1 MRVAFVYPNRA
12 KRWPKFEWV
21 REALARLGHDT
32 RAVRTAKELREADA
46 WAEVVLFEHKCPCM
60 SPADLLTVAKHHRA
74 RWVQWWFD
82 LVATDPGRP
91 LEQQELVRAFAPVM
105 GAMDVVLVKERG
117 LLAEYA
123 ALGITAKW
131 GDQACPAAMRPC
143 EHRDT
148 PEWDVLLWGCVRG
161 YRQRKGD
168 VRALLDADFRVAWAG
183 HPSGVLPQ
191 GVEPLP
197 WCEPLDLPALASRAA
212 VVLGVSARND
222 IDGYWS
228 DRFWLALGMGACL
241 VHRATPGLPRHSP
254 ACYAVYRDE
263 AELIS
268 VVAELRS
275 DRITRQWAGD
285 IARRWV
291 MDNHTYEHRVC
302 EVLNHDGT

>member
-1 MRVAFVYPNRA
+1 MRIAFVYPDRA
-12 KRWPKFEWV
+12 KRWPKFEWA
-21 REALARLGHDT
+21 REAAARLGHDT
-32 RAVRTAKELREADA
+32 RAVRTAGDLREADA
-46 WAEVVLFEHKCPCM
+46 WAEVVLF
-60 SPADLLTVAKHHRA
+60 
-74 RWVQWWFD
+74 
-82 LVATDPGRP
+82 
-91 LEQQELVRAFAPVM
+91 
-105 GAMDVVLVKERG
+105 
-117 LLAEYA
+117 
-123 ALGITAKW
+123 
-131 GDQACPAAMRPC
+131 

-168 VRALLDADFRVAWAG
+168 VRALIDAGFRVAWAG

-263 AELIS
+263 AELID